1 MGAVKIITKKVHY
14 YDNYAQLSANVPKDS
29 TNFLSL
35 TNMGVQVNSLRAL
48 IRMRRF
54 NAHAWFLR
62 VRACGFVRVFMK
74 PRSVL
79 PCVRKPSV
87 ILEPPEMP
95 RFGQKL
101 LWITLVSYIH
111 DACTLKI
118 LV

>member
-1 MGAVKIITKKVHY
+1 MY
-14 YDNYAQLSANVPKDS
+14 C
-29 TNFLSL
+29 
-35 TNMGVQVNSLRAL
+35 SLRAL
-48 IRMRRF
+48 ICMRRF

-62 VRACGFVRVFMK
+62 VCACGFVRVFMLGVGAQTK
-74 PRSVL
+74 PRFVL